1 MSAVFPEQRGLCAAG
16 RHRLAVMALAAIA
29 LHCAALYAIPAPAD
43 KAAGTTGELITVEL
57 APSPAAEPVPPEAV
71 APAARP
77 EPAQPKE
84 PLPEPTQPKK
94 SLPEPLGQGE
104 RPVRKEKKKRPQPV
118 RQESAPVGHAATIP
132 PATGAPL
139 APPAAPARRQL
150 RETPAAPAPP
160 AKGRNRKP
168 VYPELARRRG
178 QQGVVE
184 LLAHVDEQGRIT
196 DLRVQRSSGF
206 PLLDEAA
213 LKGVRAW
220 TFIPATRNGTA
231 VKGTAL
237 VPVAFELR

>member
-1 MSAVFPEQRGLCAAG
+1 MSAVFPDQRGLCAAG
-16 RHRLAVMALAAIA
+16 RHRLGVMALAAIA

-57 APSPAAEPVPPEAV
+57 APLPAAEPVPPEAV

-77 EPAQPKE
+77 EPAK
-84 PLPEPTQPKK
+84 PKK

-132 PATGAPL
+132 PATRAPL

-150 RETPAAPAPP
+150 RERPAAPAPP

>member
-1 MSAVFPEQRGLCAAG
+1 MLPRYRLQPGLPWL
-16 RHRLAVMALAAIA
+16 RL
-29 LHCAALYAIPAPAD
+29 
-43 KAAGTTGELITVEL
+43 
-57 APSPAAEPVPPEAV
+57 
-71 APAARP
+71 
-77 EPAQPKE
+77 
-84 PLPEPTQPKK
+84 
-94 SLPEPLGQGE
+94 
-104 RPVRKEKKKRPQPV
+104 
-118 RQESAPVGHAATIP
+118 
-132 PATGAPL
+132 
-139 APPAAPARRQL
+139 RRQSGGSC
-150 RETPAAPAPP
+150 R
-160 AKGRNRKP
+160 GRNRKP

-206 PLLDEAA
+206 SLLDEAA

>member
-1 MSAVFPEQRGLCAAG
+1 MSAVFSEQRGLCAAG
-16 RHRLAVMALAAIA
+16 RHRLGVMALAAIA

-77 EPAQPKE
+77 EPAQPKA
-84 PLPEPTQPKK
+84 P
-94 SLPEPLGQGE
+94 LPEPLGQGE

-150 RETPAAPAPP
+150 RERSAAPAPP

>member
-1 MSAVFPEQRGLCAAG
+1 MRAVFPDQRGLCAAG
-16 RHRLAVMALAAIA
+16 RYRLGAMALAALA
-29 LHCAALYAIPAPAD
+29 LHCAALYGIPAPAD
-43 KAAGTTGELITVEL
+43 KAASTTRELITVEL
-57 APSPAAEPVPPEAV
+57 APSPEPVPPEAV

-77 EPAQPKE
+77 EPVQPKE
-84 PLPEPTQPKK
+84 PLPEPAQPKK
-94 SLPEPLGQGE
+94 SLPEPLGQGG

-118 RQESAPVGHAATIP
+118 RHESAPVGHAATIP

-139 APPAAPARRQL
+139 APPAAPVRRQL

-160 AKGRNRKP
+160 ARGRNRKP

>member
-1 MSAVFPEQRGLCAAG
+1 MRAVFPDQRGLCAAG
-16 RHRLAVMALAAIA
+16 RYRLGAMALAAIA
-29 LHCAALYAIPAPAD
+29 LHCAALYGIPAPAD
-43 KAAGTTGELITVEL
+43 KAASTTRELITVEL
-57 APSPAAEPVPPEAV
+57 APSSEPVPPEAV

-77 EPAQPKE
+77 EPV
-84 PLPEPTQPKK
+84 QPKK

-104 RPVRKEKKKRPQPV
+104 RPVRKEKKKRSQPV
-118 RQESAPVGHAATIP
+118 RHESAPVGHAATIP
-132 PATGAPL
+132 SATGAPL

-160 AKGRNRKP
+160 ARGRNRKP

>member
-1 MSAVFPEQRGLCAAG
+1 MRAVCPDQRGLCAAG
-16 RHRLAVMALAAIA
+16 RYRLGAMALAAIA

-43 KAAGTTGELITVEL
+43 KAASTTRELITVEL
-57 APSPAAEPVPPEAV
+57 APSPEPVPPEAV

-84 PLPEPTQPKK
+84 PLPEPAQPKK

-118 RQESAPVGHAATIP
+118 RHESTPVGHAATIP

-139 APPAAPARRQL
+139 APPAAPVRRQL

>member
-1 MSAVFPEQRGLCAAG
+1 MRAVFPDQRGLCAAG
-16 RHRLAVMALAAIA
+16 RYRLGAMALAAIA
-29 LHCAALYAIPAPAD
+29 LHCAALYGIPAPAD
-43 KAAGTTGELITVEL
+43 KAASTTRELITVEL
-57 APSPAAEPVPPEAV
+57 APSSEPVPPEAV

-77 EPAQPKE
+77 EPV
-84 PLPEPTQPKK
+84 QPKK
-94 SLPEPLGQGE
+94 ALPEPLGQGE

-118 RQESAPVGHAATIP
+118 RHESAPVGHAATIP
-132 PATGAPL
+132 SATGAPL

-160 AKGRNRKP
+160 ARGRNRKP

>member
-1 MSAVFPEQRGLCAAG
+1 MRAVFPDQRGLCAAG
-16 RHRLAVMALAAIA
+16 RYRLGAMALAAIA
-29 LHCAALYAIPAPAD
+29 LHCAALYGIPAPAD
-43 KAAGTTGELITVEL
+43 KAASTTRELITVEL
-57 APSPAAEPVPPEAV
+57 APSPEPVPPEAV

-77 EPAQPKE
+77 EPVQPKE
-84 PLPEPTQPKK
+84 P
-94 SLPEPLGQGE
+94 LPEPLGQGE

-118 RQESAPVGHAATIP
+118 RHESAPVGHAATIP
-132 PATGAPL
+132 SATGAPL

-160 AKGRNRKP
+160 ARGRNRKP